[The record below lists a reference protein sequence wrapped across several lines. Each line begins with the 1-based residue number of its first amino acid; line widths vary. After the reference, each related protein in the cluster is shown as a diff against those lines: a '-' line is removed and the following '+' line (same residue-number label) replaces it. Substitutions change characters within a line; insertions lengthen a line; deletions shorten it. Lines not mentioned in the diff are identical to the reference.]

1 MNIMTPAQVAS
12 NRTARLVAEAF
23 TPVYSTETKPVVR
36 EHIMA
41 VEIDDQMG
49 RFWSHMP
56 ESEVDEFLALYPG
69 GLSDLC
75 CSAKCWCQK

>member
-1 MNIMTPAQVAS
+1 MTFTPNNLVA
-12 NRTARLVAEAF
+12 NRTARLVRELNA
-23 TPVYSTETKPVVR
+23 PVYSTVTKPVVR
-36 EHIMA
+36 EHMMA

-56 ESEVDEFLALYPG
+56 ESEVGEFLSRYPG

-75 CSAKCWCQK
+75 CSSKCWCQK